1 MLGVVARGRWCPLS
15 KAPAPA
21 RPLTPLVLTARRIAL
36 DCLPK
41 DGTTHTQTHR
51 PPLLLAMPEAERDE
65 LARSIVDD
73 VLNRIVAWDT
83 RTQSTPSP
91 VKKQQPT
98 ASCADVLVPLS
109 TTGKALSYNPCLV
122 PNCSGAPAVVP
133 TTAWRLLE
141 RFDDAVVSMDPAEL
155 DHDYVRRQPQILSHA
170 EVHLGD
176 EAHVTAYQ
184 VRVAKQQSNCR
195 CGHHAFHNALSAAWA
210 ITAPT
215 EADALQALADTQS
228 EPAFWSRFN
237 RSLASLYEEAE
248 RRGTNSW
255 PWDHN
260 FLDGEVERSHMTH
273 LLRTDFEVGR
283 LGGDSTFLVFQYAL
297 GRPMLETESLLA
309 CQEAADAFVASPGP
323 CHRCIIVGALSHWV
337 TVVINKV
344 PTAGEATE
352 VEVLLFDSNNTPVL
366 GATDA
371 RLAEIAATKAEERG
385 WDPACSKES
394 YYRSSLHDM
403 QSVVTLLAR
412 LFSGAT
418 DLRAEAVN
426 GAVERMLADFDA
438 TASAT
443 AQDTAYTPDGSEVS
457 EQKPSSEEFEAEAL
471 FLWLQERQPPAV
483 LRSGVLATVQRWGA
497 YLSALNREAL
507 QAWAE
512 RAVVFSRRLGTADGV
527 ASSRGN
533 PVVDEQAVV
542 RRRAFIGLAQV
553 AEAILSA
560 L

>member
-1 MLGVVARGRWCPLS
+1 M
-15 KAPAPA
+15 PA
-21 RPLTPLVLTARRIAL
+21 
-36 DCLPK
+36 
-41 DGTTHTQTHR
+41 
-51 PPLLLAMPEAERDE
+51 AERDE
-65 LARSIVDD
+65 LARLIVDD
-73 VLNRIVAWDT
+73 VLNRIFAWDT
-83 RTQSTPSP
+83 RTQSS
-91 VKKQQPT
+91 VKPRKPP

-109 TTGKALSYNPCLV
+109 TTALSYNPCLV
-122 PNCSGAPAVVP
+122 PNCSGAPAAVS

-141 RFDDAVVSMDPAEL
+141 RFDDAVFSMEPAEL
-155 DHDYVRRQPQILSHA
+155 DHDYVRRLPQILSHA
-170 EVHLGD
+170 QVDSGD

-184 VRVAKQQSNCR
+184 VRVAEQQSNCR
-195 CGHHAFHNALSAAWA
+195 CGHHAFHNALCAAWA

-255 PWDHN
+255 PWDYN

-273 LLRTDFEVGR
+273 LLRTDCEVGR

-309 CQEAADAFVASPGP
+309 CQEAADAFVANPGP

-344 PTAGEATE
+344 PTAGGTTE

-371 RLAEIAATKAEERG
+371 QLAEIAAAKAGERG
-385 WDPACSKES
+385 WDPACKKER
-394 YYRSSLHDM
+394 YYLSSLYDM

-412 LFSGAT
+412 LFTGAT

-438 TASAT
+438 TASST
-443 AQDTAYTPDGSEVS
+443 AQNTACTPDGSEVL
-457 EQKPSSEEFEAEAL
+457 EQHPSSKEFEVEAL
-471 FLWLQERQPPAV
+471 FLWLRERQPPAV
-483 LRSGVLATVQRWGA
+483 LRSGVLATVQRWGTF
-497 YLSALNREAL
+497 LSELNREAL
-507 QAWAE
+507 KAWAE
-512 RAVVFSRRLGTADGV
+512 RAVVFSQRLCTNDGN
-527 ASSRGN
+527 ASSHGN
-533 PVVDEQAVV
+533 ITQPLDEQALV
-542 RRRAFIGLAQV
+542 RRRALEGLAQV
-553 AEAILSA
+553 AEETLSA